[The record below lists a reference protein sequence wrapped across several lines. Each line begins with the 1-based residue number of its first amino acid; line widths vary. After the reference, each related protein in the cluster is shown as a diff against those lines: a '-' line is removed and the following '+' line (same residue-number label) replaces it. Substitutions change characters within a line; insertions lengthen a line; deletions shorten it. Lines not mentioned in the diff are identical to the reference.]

1 MTIRQI
7 TAAMFLQLTGHYPET
22 EIESYARILFKHYLK
37 MAPAQVHLSQDS
49 ELPAGIEQQILAAIE
64 ELKKNRPIQY
74 ILGETEF
81 YGLRFELTSDVL
93 IPRPETEE
101 LVDWIVQEYN
111 RNTSMTIIDI
121 GTGSGCI
128 AVALATNF
136 PNANVWAVDISEAA
150 LVIAQQNALT
160 NRVKINFLLGDV
172 LSDGLMEFAPASL
185 DVIVSNPPYVMPS
198 EKALMLPNVLE
209 YEPHVALFTPT
220 DHPLVFYERIA
231 AFGTKCLKNGGRIFF
246 EINETLPDKLT
257 DILQKNHYS
266 DVTTRKDIN
275 GKWRMISAQLLYL

>member
-7 TAAMFLQLTGHYPET
+7 TTAMFRQLTGQYPET
-22 EIESYARILFKHYLK
+22 EIESFARILFKHHLN
-37 MAPAQVHLSQDS
+37 MTPAQAHLLQDS
-49 ELPAGIEQQILAAIE
+49 ELPAGTGQQILTAIG
-64 ELKKNRPIQY
+64 ELKKSRPIQY

-93 IPRPETEE
+93 IPRPKTEE
-101 LVDWIVQEYN
+101 LVDWVVQEYN
-111 RNTSMTIIDI
+111 QNTSMTIIDI

-136 PNANVWAVDISEAA
+136 PNAGVWAVDISEAA

-160 NRVKINFLLGDV
+160 NRVKVNFLLGDV
-172 LSDGLMEFAPASL
+172 LNDGLMEFAPASL

-198 EKALMLPNVLE
+198 EKARMLPNVLE
-209 YEPHVALFTPT
+209 YEPHVALFTPN

-246 EINETLPDKLT
+246 EINETLPDKLA
-257 DILQKNHYS
+257 DILLKNHYS
-266 DVTTRKDIN
+266 DVTPRKDIN
-275 GKWRMISAQLLYL
+275 GKWRMMSAQLRNL